1 MKILFEDK
9 SYIEIKRSDEPG
21 KILIVVSAKD
31 NQNPLKRITNAAEIT
46 EDEFNKLVNEVVVN
60 YKQH

>member
-9 SYIEIKRSDEPG
+9 SYIEIRRSDEPG
-21 KILIVVSAKD
+21 KILVVVSAKD
-31 NQNPLKRITNAAEIT
+31 NQNPLKRITNTAEIT